1 MTATRS
7 AAAQKLH
14 DCMATLPLIAIL
26 RGVQSDEIED
36 IADALVGAGF
46 TLIEVPLNSPD
57 PLASIAR
64 LRRYLHAR
72 NKSHVIVGA
81 GTVMSVT
88 DVHAVKDAGGEII
101 VMPHCDLQVVH
112 AAIDADM
119 VVLPG
124 VATPTEAFA
133 ALAAGAHGLKLFPAE
148 LLGTAAISAWRAVLP
163 AGTAMLPVGGVTP
176 DNIAR
181 YAAAGAASAG
191 ALTQP
196 TTPPLTCN
204 NWPLTKPP
212 LSEHKNATMA
222 PISSCLPRRATGICC
237 SKAW

>member
-133 ALAAGAHGLKLFPAE
+133 ALKNGADGLKIFPAE
-148 LLGTAAISAWRAVLP
+148 MMGPQGLKALRAVLP
-163 AGTAMLPVGGVTP
+163 KGTQVYAVGG
-176 DNIAR
+176 
-181 YAAAGAASAG
+181 AGADNFAEWMNASADG
-191 ALTQP
+191 FGIGSAIYKPGRTVDEVAQTAADIVAAYDAATQ
-196 TTPPLTCN
+196 
-204 NWPLTKPP
+204 
-212 LSEHKNATMA
+212 
-222 PISSCLPRRATGICC
+222 
-237 SKAW
+237 